1 MTDSVPHMALLHR
14 VLISHVRTLDTIFFK
29 LAGSECIISSN
40 SANFTEEKENLVPSS
55 TTFLLTIIVIFFHY
69 NIKETYLARAK
80 KDFGKT
86 KLVILVVHPESVKQ
100 SLQQ

>member
-40 SANFTEEKENLVPSS
+40 SANFTEEKKNLVPSS
-55 TTFLLTIIVIFFHY
+55 TTFIIIVIFFHC

-86 KLVILVVHPESVKQ
+86 KLVILVVHSESVKQ

>member
-40 SANFTEEKENLVPSS
+40 SANFTEKGELS
-55 TTFLLTIIVIFFHY
+55 TTFNNYCRLL
-69 NIKETYLARAK
+69 L
-80 KDFGKT
+80 
-86 KLVILVVHPESVKQ
+86 L
-100 SLQQ
+100 

>member
-1 MTDSVPHMALLHR
+1 MHNFIKLCKLYRRKGELS
-14 VLISHVRTLDTIFFK
+14 TIF
-29 LAGSECIISSN
+29 N
-40 SANFTEEKENLVPSS
+40 NFP
-55 TTFLLTIIVIFFHY
+55 FDIIIVIFFHC

>member
-1 MTDSVPHMALLHR
+1 MHNFIKLCKLYRRKEELS
-14 VLISHVRTLDTIFFK
+14 TIF
-29 LAGSECIISSN
+29 N
-40 SANFTEEKENLVPSS
+40 NFP
-55 TTFLLTIIVIFFHY
+55 FDIIIVIFFHC

>member
-40 SANFTEEKENLVPSS
+40 SANLTEKGELS
-55 TTFLLTIIVIFFHY
+55 TVFDNYCHLL
-69 NIKETYLARAK
+69 
-80 KDFGKT
+80 
-86 KLVILVVHPESVKQ
+86 
-100 SLQQ
+100 SL

>member
-1 MTDSVPHMALLHR
+1 MALLHR

-55 TTFLLTIIVIFFHY
+55 TIIVVFFY
-69 NIKETYLARAK
+69 CNIKETYLARAK